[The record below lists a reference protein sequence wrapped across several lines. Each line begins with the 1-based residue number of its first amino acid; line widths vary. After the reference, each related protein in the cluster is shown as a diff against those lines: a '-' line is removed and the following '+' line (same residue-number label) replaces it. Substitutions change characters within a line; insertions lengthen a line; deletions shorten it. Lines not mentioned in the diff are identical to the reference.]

1 MVQCKTE
8 EAELLKSVRHE
19 VGTECLIARNGLA
32 PSEQNLCRICHAPKI
47 GHDARGPYL
56 CRDLKPT
63 SPTSAAASGELF
75 SPRFWL
81 LSSSTVLFM
90 ASFGMVMP
98 ELPAYLR
105 GLGRPDLIGWIV
117 GLFTI
122 GAFVSRF
129 FSGRIADA
137 AGRRPVMMFGTWV
150 AALAGLGY
158 IAVGT
163 IAPEQAEHV
172 HGMPFAVVAFLA
184 VRLLHG
190 LSTGFRPTGT
200 TAYLTDITPLAR
212 RGEALGYLGVAG
224 NAGMAAGP
232 ALGSWLTVEFGYNAM
247 FTASSALGVAA
258 LLMTMRLPES
268 LAVSRRTRWSDLNVL
283 KGASLDWS
291 AWPSALTLLPV
302 AFAFGT
308 FLTLTP
314 DFVESL
320 GYVYK
325 GSFNTIVVAA
335 SIAMRFVAGKASDRH
350 GRVPLMII
358 GTAMLALGMW
368 TFSLAQTSVVATL
381 GAIIYGMSVG
391 INMPT
396 IFAWTADLAREG
408 KVALALGT
416 MLMSLELG
424 IGFGAVLSGNWY
436 AGDLGQISSA
446 YAFCG
451 IFAVVA
457 MIGLIIGQRR
467 MQRA

>member
-1 MVQCKTE
+1 
-8 EAELLKSVRHE
+8 
-19 VGTECLIARNGLA
+19 
-32 PSEQNLCRICHAPKI
+32 
-47 GHDARGPYL
+47 
-56 CRDLKPT
+56 
-63 SPTSAAASGELF
+63 
-75 SPRFWL
+75 
-81 LSSSTVLFM
+81 M
-90 ASFGMVMP
+90 ASFGMVLP

-137 AGRRPVMMFGTWV
+137 AGRRPVMLFGTWI
-150 AALAGLGY
+150 AAIAGFAY
-158 IAVGT
+158 MAVGW
-163 IAPEQAEHV
+163 IAPEHAEEAQ
-172 HGMPFAVVAFLA
+172 GLPFAVLAFLG
-184 VRLLHG
+184 VRLFHG

-200 TAYLTDITPLAR
+200 TAYLTDITPLSR

-247 FTASSALGVAA
+247 FMASSGLGIAA
-258 LLMTMRLPES
+258 LLMTLKLPES
-268 LAVSRRTRWSDLNVL
+268 LPGARKTRPSDLNVF
-283 KGASLDWS
+283 KGPSLDWS
-291 AWPSALTLLPV
+291 AWPSAFALLPI

-350 GRVPLMII
+350 GRLPLMII
-358 GTAMLALGMW
+358 GTALLAVGMW
-368 TFSLAQTSVVATL
+368 VFSMATTSLVATA
-381 GAIIYGMSVG
+381 GALIYGASVG

-424 IGFGAVLSGNWY
+424 IGLGAVLSGKWY
-436 AGDLGQISSA
+436 GGDLGQISSA
-446 YAFCG
+446 YAFCSL
-451 IFAVVA
+451 FAVA
-457 MIGLIIGQRR
+457 TMLGLIIGHRQAS
-467 MQRA
+467 RA